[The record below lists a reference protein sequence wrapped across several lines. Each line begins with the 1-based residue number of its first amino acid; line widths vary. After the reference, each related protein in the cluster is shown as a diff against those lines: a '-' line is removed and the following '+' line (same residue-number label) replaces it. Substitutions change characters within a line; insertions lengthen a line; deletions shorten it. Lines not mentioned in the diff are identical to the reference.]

1 MTFEKC
7 FSNLKDS
14 LLRKLV
20 LAIKDS
26 FLMYSAWQCLYIEYR
41 GIRQQIQE
49 EGRCKYEEQRSIYR
63 KYSKEKDDSKEF
75 AELLKRV
82 LGFVTGFVTC
92 IENEKKVG

>member
-1 MTFEKC
+1 
-7 FSNLKDS
+7 
-14 LLRKLV
+14 
-20 LAIKDS
+20 
-26 FLMYSAWQCLYIEYR
+26 MYSAMQCLYIEYR

-49 EGRCKYEEQRSIYR
+49 ERRCKYEEQRSIYR

-82 LGFVTGFVTC
+82 PPERKGEVLGFVTGFVTC